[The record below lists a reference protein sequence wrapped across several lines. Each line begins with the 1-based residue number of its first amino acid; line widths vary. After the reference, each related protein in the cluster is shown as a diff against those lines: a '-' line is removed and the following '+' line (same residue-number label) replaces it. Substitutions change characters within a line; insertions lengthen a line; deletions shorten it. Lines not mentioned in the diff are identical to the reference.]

1 MRKFKLRTGVSNPY
15 EINAE
20 NFEKLTLKQEP
31 YHKVGKDGVP
41 RDFGVCPACDNPIQL
56 IGLYKKLENTG
67 RPYGKHYSRSLS
79 FAPYNET
86 AYRFCPYSSNSREVT
101 KESRKK
107 ELTDY
112 ERNIYNAVR
121 DYFDL
126 AVYIIQQE
134 TGIYVGERMA
144 RRILEDYLS
153 AEGHMYYWATLYN
166 IPWMLLYRSS
176 CPNEKMYA

>member
-56 IGLYKKLENTG
+56 IGLYKKLENTD

-134 TGIYVGERMA
+134 TGI
-144 RRILEDYLS
+144 
-153 AEGHMYYWATLYN
+153 
-166 IPWMLLYRSS
+166 
-176 CPNEKMYA
+176 

>member
-56 IGLYKKLENTG
+56 IGLYKKLENTD

-79 FAPYNET
+79 LLHTMRQHIAFALI
-86 AYRFCPYSSNSREVT
+86 V
-101 KESRKK
+101 
-107 ELTDY
+107 LT
-112 ERNIYNAVR
+112 RV
-121 DYFDL
+121 
-126 AVYIIQQE
+126 
-134 TGIYVGERMA
+134 
-144 RRILEDYLS
+144 
-153 AEGHMYYWATLYN
+153 
-166 IPWMLLYRSS
+166 
-176 CPNEKMYA
+176 K